1 MATTERP
8 EGRPPGDRAY
18 EFIVNSRLW
27 RSMIRSGYPS
37 RVPNKEDLTQLQ
49 LLIIVHKLAQGLR
62 DFEACY
68 DLLIFNR
75 LK

>member
-1 MATTERP
+1 
-8 EGRPPGDRAY
+8 
-18 EFIVNSRLW
+18 
-27 RSMIRSGYPS
+27 MIRGYPS
-37 RVPNKEDLTQLQ
+37 PVPNKEDLTQLQ
-49 LLIIVHKLAQGLR
+49 LLIVHKLAQGLR